1 MPRLSAPRVAFWQAL
16 GVQVDSY
23 AFLPRSFR
31 AMFETPPR
39 VDGEDEPV
47 WAPFPKRLADSKVAL
62 LSSAGL
68 YVEGAQVS
76 FDLDRERAEPGWGDP
91 TWRGIQR
98 ETPQG
103 ALGMAHLHV
112 NATDTL
118 ADHEVSLP
126 LRTLDALVADGVVG
140 ASASTHYSVMGYQQA
155 DLSEWRSTTAAQI
168 VSRLRDEHVDAVLLA
183 PA

>member
-1 MPRLSAPRVAFWQAL
+1 MN
-16 GVQVDSY
+16 VDSY
-23 AFLPRSFR
+23 AYLPRSFR
-31 AMFETPPR
+31 AMYEEPPR
-39 VDGEDEPV
+39 LVDEDERV
-47 WAPFPKRLADSKVAL
+47 WAPFPKRLAESTVAL

-68 YVEGAQVS
+68 FVADSQPS

-91 TWRGIQR
+91 TWRAIPR
-98 ETPQG
+98 ATPQG

-126 LRTLDALVADGVVG
+126 LRTLDALVAAGLVG
-140 ASASTHYSVMGYQQA
+140 ASAETHYSVMGYQQA
-155 DLSEWRSTTAAQI
+155 GLDEWRSKTAGEI
-168 VSRLRDEHVDAVLLA
+168 VERLRDEHVDAILLA

>member
-1 MPRLSAPRVAFWQAL
+1 M
-16 GVQVDSY
+16 QVDSY

-31 AMFETPPR
+31 AMYERPPR
-39 VDGEDEPV
+39 VDGEEQPV
-47 WAPFPKRLADSKVAL
+47 WAPLEKRLADSTVAL

-68 YVEGAQVS
+68 FVSASQPS

-91 TWRGIQR
+91 TWRAIPR
-98 ETPQG
+98 DTPQG

-118 ADHEVSLP
+118 ADHDVSLP

-140 ASASTHYSVMGYQQA
+140 ASAPTHYSVMGYQQA
-155 DLSEWRSTTAAQI
+155 GLEHWRTTTANEI
-168 VSRLRDEHVDAVLLA
+168 IERLRDEHVDALALA
-183 PA
+183 PS

>member
-1 MPRLSAPRVAFWQAL
+1 M
-16 GVQVDSY
+16 QVDSY

-31 AMFETPPR
+31 AMYEEPPR
-39 VDGEDEPV
+39 LDGEDGEV
-47 WAPFPKRLADSKVAL
+47 WAPFPKRLAESTVAL

-68 YVEGAQVS
+68 HLRESQPS

-91 TWRGIQR
+91 TWRPIPR
-98 ETPQG
+98 DTPQG
-103 ALGMAHLHV
+103 ALCMAHLHV

-126 LRTLDALVADGVVG
+126 LRTLDALVAEGIVG
-140 ASASTHYSVMGYQQA
+140 ASAPTHYSVMGYQQGGLA
-155 DLSEWRSTTAAQI
+155 EWRSKTAIEI
-168 VSRLRDEHVDAVLLA
+168 VERLHDEHVDALLLA